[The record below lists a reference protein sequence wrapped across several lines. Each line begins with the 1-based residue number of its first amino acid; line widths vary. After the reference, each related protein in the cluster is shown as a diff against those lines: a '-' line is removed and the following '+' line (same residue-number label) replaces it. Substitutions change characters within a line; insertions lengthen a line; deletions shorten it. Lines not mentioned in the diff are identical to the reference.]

1 MTLTRT
7 TTATGPQQR
16 VVWAIGAALGALLAY
31 AGFVKLLA
39 PGEFAT
45 EISNYRFLPE
55 LAPYLAAL
63 IPGVEVAIGVAL
75 IAAPVTW
82 RRSAA
87 LAALPLLL
95 AFSIAVGQAL
105 VRDIN
110 IACGCF
116 AKDSSTIS
124 GLTLLRNLG
133 LLAAAI
139 LVARGRFRAPVTRP

>member
-1 MTLTRT
+1 MT
-7 TTATGPQQR
+7 TTTPTTTSGPQQR

-39 PGEFAT
+39 PSEFAT
-45 EISNYRFLPE
+45 EITNYRFLPE
-55 LAPYLAAL
+55 LAPYLAAIL
-63 IPGVEVAIGVAL
+63 PGVELTLGLAL

-95 AFSIAVGQAL
+95 AFTVAVGQAL
-105 VRDIN
+105 FRNIN

-124 GLTLLRNLG
+124 SLTLLRNLG
-133 LLAAAI
+133 LLAAAL